1 MPSASAVGCHM
12 TKIDSYEEYRN
23 HLHVDARIEI
33 GIPLAGGGI
42 FRDWATVRESAGD
55 EILAQIS
62 RDVLPADV
70 RIDEGAIVD
79 VSIWI
84 KKDVYTCSGIVTEK
98 VGEGVLRI
106 RIFGSFTLR
115 ERRQFFRSYLPLKLR
130 YAVLEQ
136 SNLDDVRCD
145 WERRK
150 DLEQMRFQGY
160 DDFVIAGHKARYT
173 PNLPLEWHDLPGS
186 EVNLGGGGICLMLP
200 QAVHPEELVALELY
214 LPVTPPRQVQAI
226 GKVIHA
232 SPRTTKGSES
242 WRAGLQFLFL
252 DERDRDLIF
261 RHISV
266 TQVAYLRKMAHS
278 RGPDLLEPAP
288 VAEQTRRGRLI
299 RQVIWS
305 LVASLVACYLV
316 WFLVQYQKDTPN
328 EIGQT
333 YEKALRQYRHQ

>member
-1 MPSASAVGCHM
+1 MA
-12 TKIDSYEEYRN
+12 KIDSYEEYRN
-23 HLHVDARIEI
+23 YLRVDARIEI
-33 GIPLAGGGI
+33 GIPLSGGGI
-42 FRDWATVRESAGD
+42 FRDWATIRESAGD

-70 RIDEGAIVD
+70 RIDEGAILD
-79 VSIWI
+79 VSICI
-84 KKDVYTCSGIVTEK
+84 KKEVYTCSGIVTEK
-98 VGEGVLRI
+98 VREGAVLRI

-115 ERRQFFRSYLPLKLR
+115 ERRQFFRSYLPMKLR
-130 YAVLEQ
+130 YAVLERRD
-136 SNLDDVRCD
+136 LEDVRSD

-160 DDFVIAGHKARYT
+160 DDFVIAGQKARYT
-173 PNLPLEWHDLPGS
+173 SSIALEWRELPGS
-186 EVNLGGGGICLMLP
+186 EVNLGGGGICIMLP
-200 QAVHPEELVALELY
+200 QAVQPEEMVALEIH

-226 GKVIHA
+226 AEVIHA
-232 SPRTTKGSES
+232 SARTVQGAEK

-266 TQVAYLRKMAHS
+266 TQIAYLRKMAHT
-278 RGPDLLEPAP
+278 RGTDLLEPT
-288 VAEQTRRGRLI
+288 VVTEQARRGRLV
-299 RQVIWS
+299 RQVVWS

-333 YEKALRQYRHQ
+333 YEKALRKYRNQ